1 MIKKYIF
8 GALAIIGVLI
18 ISICAFVLPD
28 NPNKIIKALT
38 PMTFDRPLWLN
49 IIIGGSFMYLV
60 ALYSVY
66 DKLNKESE

>member
-28 NPNKIIKALT
+28 NPNEIMKALT

-49 IIIGGSFMYLV
+49 IIIGSSSVYLIV
-60 ALYSVY
+60 LYSIYVI
-66 DKLNKESE
+66 S

>member
-18 ISICAFVLPD
+18 ISICVFVLPD
-28 NPNKIIKALT
+28 NPNEIIKALI
-38 PMTFDRPLWLN
+38 PMTFDRTLWLN

-66 DKLNKESE
+66 DKLNNVEK